1 MSQAPPHFV
10 SQADLT
16 DAQKRREREIQEAY
30 ARIGEEPPPK
40 PAEEAYDPRPL
51 YERLREARA
60 LQDERIEVERLIAAE
75 PARIFAVLT
84 DPQRHVAIDSSG
96 MLQSAE
102 GPVVTAEGAAGR
114 RRVAE
119 GLAAQGW
126 YSYADSTRPSVV

>member
-60 LQDERIEVERLIAAE
+60 LQDERIEEMFKLRNQFRGLDESAMFSCLLNISEKLRLALVQA
-75 PARIFAVLT
+75 PKLV
-84 DPQRHVAIDSSG
+84 P
-96 MLQSAE
+96 
-102 GPVVTAEGAAGR
+102 
-114 RRVAE
+114 
-119 GLAAQGW
+119 
-126 YSYADSTRPSVV
+126 